1 MQVNIIIDLF
11 LFVIKIQFYIM
22 LSFVFVLLFNFS
34 AVEIQEKDTSEY
46 AVFYEVEFRS
56 DSTDL
61 DFVSKDIMVLFVGKN
76 VSKFRNFYQMKR
88 DSLIKEAAAQNMD
101 VDNFIPYLNQV
112 QKPKMSYAIV
122 KDWEKKVYEYHD
134 LIFPDHF
141 VFESSLNGNNWE
153 VLDEFDEYEGHKVQR
168 AITNH
173 GGRVWEAWFS
183 AEIPI
188 NDGPYVFGNLPGLI
202 LKINDSKNHYSFQ
215 MIKIEKKNEVL
226 SHKAKRKPIKTTRSK
241 FFEMQH
247 DFNTNVIGKMVSGGV
262 TLTDANQAKDVQKRY
277 DRKNNPLE
285 IKVID

>member
-1 MQVNIIIDLF
+1 
-11 LFVIKIQFYIM
+11 M
-22 LSFVFVLLFNFS
+22 LSFVFVILINLNS
-34 AVEIQEKDTSEY
+34 VEIQEKDTSQY

-61 DFVSKDIMVLFVGKN
+61 DYVSKDIMVLYVGDN
-76 VSKFRNFYQMKR
+76 VSKFRNFYQIQR
-88 DSLIKEAAAQNMD
+88 DSLTQLAIDRNMD
-101 VDNFIPYLNQV
+101 IDKVLPFINQV
-112 QKPKMSYAIV
+112 QKPKMTYAII
-122 KDWEKKVYEYHD
+122 KDWENKVYEYSD

-141 VFESSLNGNNWE
+141 IFESSLNGNTWE
-153 VLDEFDEYEGHKVQR
+153 VLDEFEEYEGHKVQK
-168 AITNH
+168 AITHH

-202 LKINDSKNHYSFQ
+202 LKIKDSKNHYSFQ

-226 SHKAKRKPIKTTRSK
+226 THKTRKKPIKTTRPK

-247 DFNTNVIGKMVSGGV
+247 DFNTNIIGKMASGGV
-262 TLTDANQAKDVQKRY
+262 TLTDANQGREAQKRF

-285 IKVID
+285 LKVDDD